1 MKLLVIF
8 VAICV
13 SGIQFSEAKRKC
25 CPPPKTQIVIT
36 DANVA
41 TFVKALKDLVE
52 THNRPEHFQKVVV
65 ENIHS
70 VTDKFTVTTET
81 RSLIG
86 DFKKLFKTI
95 YFGLKGVIDLVLPLY
110 TDLFDVEVEV
120 LKKVIRL
127 FVHHN
132 EPLVDLLDKIVIAL
146 ASVQRVAVLSFID
159 IILSTPDESP

>member
-1 MKLLVIF
+1 MRWAQNEILYWLALTEREKEHVWFVTPCIHNSNKYEAYSIYSSIF
-8 VAICV
+8 
-13 SGIQFSEAKRKC
+13 FS
-25 CPPPKTQIVIT
+25 
-36 DANVA
+36 
-41 TFVKALKDLVE
+41 
-52 THNRPEHFQKVVV
+52 
-65 ENIHS
+65 IHS